1 MTDVPSYKPRETSFP
16 KKRWLYYQ
24 MEENYLEEKNIDS
37 SRSWLSRENQNLY
50 LRSLRLGH
58 SYP

>member
-24 MEENYLEEKNIDS
+24 MEEKLLGREEH
-37 SRSWLSRENQNLY
+37 RQLSKLAI
-50 LRSLRLGH
+50 
-58 SYP
+58 